1 MNEWHLCCEKLRGNF
16 NAFNDLTCPS
26 PSQPHG
32 FASPVIAQQQLC
44 PDCSDL
50 YLKTSTGAKCERAV
64 GDTTG
69 SGDTDSFT
77 PRVRSDKRSII
88 ILLGKTLDRYLT
100 KYYDG
105 SSFIPVDFIDWAGVP

>member
-1 MNEWHLCCEKLRGNF
+1 M
-16 NAFNDLTCPS
+16 
-26 PSQPHG
+26 
-32 FASPVIAQQQLC
+32 IAQQQLC

-50 YLKTSTGAKCERAV
+50 YLKTSTGAKCERASAV

-105 SSFIPVDFIDWAGVP
+105 FEFYKWEKHLFSRLNHFCLPPEGQEVVNLVLLVLLVLLVGIISFMFH